1 MITEDLR
8 LILSLKKKKKKKLNR
23 KTDVVVS
30 PTQYDH
36 IPMFIISIVLV

>member
-8 LILSLKKKKKKKLNR
+8 LILSLKKKKKKLNR